1 MKRRDFLHYSGLSLG
16 AAFASNIPVF
26 GNVVSPEQFLEPAD
40 TKLHKQVA
48 DMVLTSA
55 KSKGAT
61 YADVR
66 IGRYMRQYII
76 TREKNVESIT
86 NSESYG
92 IGIRVLANGSWV
104 LQQLIRWIMTIF

>member
-1 MKRRDFLHYSGLSLG
+1 
-16 AAFASNIPVF
+16 
-26 GNVVSPEQFLEPAD
+26 
-40 TKLHKQVA
+40 
-48 DMVLTSA
+48 MVLTLT
-55 KSKGAT
+55 KSKGAS

-92 IGIRVLANGSWV
+92 IGIRVLANGSWGFAATDKMDNDSI
-104 LQQLIRWIMTIF
+104 LKATTIAVDMA